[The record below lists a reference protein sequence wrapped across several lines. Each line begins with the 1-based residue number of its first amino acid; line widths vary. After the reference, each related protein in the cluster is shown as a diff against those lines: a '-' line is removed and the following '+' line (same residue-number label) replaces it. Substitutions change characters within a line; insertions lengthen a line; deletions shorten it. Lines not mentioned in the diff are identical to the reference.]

1 MGASLTGTLYID
13 IDFDILFIPPSF
25 CAFSHPLTLSQCV
38 MKQTLWVA
46 LTSWTVHN
54 TPYASRLTAN
64 PSQGKDLWG
73 NVAPYPKVCFLKPC
87 LLGYLVHYNKNSTW
101 NSPLIFAMD
110 VFVYTNVFWFT
121 FWRTNRKEG
130 MVVEKKKGIIQL
142 QVSHLIF
149 YFFYFTKIMFL
160 LCNASVQFSFVIPIL
175 YNYCGCRTVVV

>member
-1 MGASLTGTLYID
+1 MEASLTGTLYID

-38 MKQTLWVA
+38 MKQTLWAA

-87 LLGYLVHYNKNSTW
+87 LLGCLVHYNKNSTW

-142 QVSHLIF
+142 QVSHFFLIF
-149 YFFYFTKIMFL
+149 LLFYQNHVPFMQCQCTVFVCYTYFI
-160 LCNASVQFSFVIPIL
+160 
-175 YNYCGCRTVVV
+175 